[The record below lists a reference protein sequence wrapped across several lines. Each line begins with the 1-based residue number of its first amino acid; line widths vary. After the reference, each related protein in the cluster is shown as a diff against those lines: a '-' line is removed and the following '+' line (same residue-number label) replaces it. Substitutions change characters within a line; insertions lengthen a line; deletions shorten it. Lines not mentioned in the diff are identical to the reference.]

1 MLVVWR
7 EAWADYEFWN
17 VTSKLVRSQVADLLN
32 CSSPCRRRL
41 EVEGEREG
49 GKLFCVRL
57 ELSEAGQDIFLSI
70 SISSPCRRL
79 NGGKCS
85 CFVGRWFVIKPHFNR
100 AHWLAVSLAS
110 CEINEVTYANWDQS
124 GTASFIKSID
134 PWEEEKKQEAG
145 RCLWGPQFVPT
156 FCICYQLD
164 SSCLNLCAVAFTR
177 FVLSSSGQTETWRAK
192 ISSLP

>member
-1 MLVVWR
+1 M
-7 EAWADYEFWN
+7 
-17 VTSKLVRSQVADLLN
+17 
-32 CSSPCRRRL
+32 
-41 EVEGEREG
+41 EG
-49 GKLFCVRL
+49 GLGWLWILECYQQTCKISSRRFAELLISMQAEAGGWRRKGRRKAVFVRL

-110 CEINEVTYANWDQS
+110 CEINGVTYANWDQS